1 MKMYVHGYW
10 PRGTESE
17 PQKRPF
23 AHIENTEVAFSVAP
37 AWKIATLPVA
47 QRECEIL
54 QGLHVRVGYHHSC
67 EFSVE
72 ELPEGEFAIV
82 CFSQPESVQLA
93 AKVLK

>member
-1 MKMYVHGYW
+1 V
-10 PRGTESE
+10 T
-17 PQKRPF
+17 
-23 AHIENTEVAFSVAP
+23 P

-54 QGLHVRVGYHHSC
+54 QGLRVRVGYHHHC

-82 CFSQPESVQLA
+82 CLTHPDPLSKAPR
-93 AKVLK
+93 